1 MKTFSIAAG
10 LGAVLLATT
19 AMAADLPR
27 KTAPV
32 APVYRAAPTFT
43 WTGFYAGV
51 NAGYGFGSYTGATS
65 NLLKNPSGFVGGGQL
80 GYNYQINQMVL
91 GLETD
96 LQGTDIH
103 AKNSAAGLAGS
114 KSRIPYFGTVRARAG
129 VAIDRFLPYVT
140 AGFAYGSSDTTIPG
154 TGKGSQTHYGWV
166 VGGGV
171 EYALTNNITTRVE
184 GLYMD
189 LADKRILGGAGKIG
203 SETGIIRAGLNYK
216 F

>member
-10 LGAVLLATT
+10 LGAMLLATS

-32 APVYRAAPTFT
+32 APVYKPVPTFT
-43 WTGFYAGV
+43 WTGFYGGV
-51 NAGYGFGSYTGATS
+51 NAGYGFGEYTGLS
-65 NLLKNPSGFVGGGQL
+65 SPNFKKPSGFVGGGQI

-91 GLETD
+91 GVETD

-103 AKNSAAGLAGS
+103 AKNSAAGVAGS
-114 KSRIPYFGTVRARAG
+114 KSRLPYFGTVRARAG
-129 VAIDRFLPYVT
+129 VAIDRFLPYLT
-140 AGFAYGSSDTTIPG
+140 AGFAYGGSETTIPG
-154 TGKGSQTHYGWV
+154 TGKGSATHYGWV

-171 EYALTNNITTRVE
+171 EYALTNNITTKIE

-189 LADKRILGGAGKIG
+189 LSDKKIIGGAGKIG
-203 SETGIIRAGLNYK
+203 SETGIVRAGLNYK